1 MNVSFSQINVGD
13 TLEIKMKY
21 ELGEV
26 TIKPLQKNSSAE
38 YISTKTINKYNQQE
52 VAGALQTLSGLN
64 YMAIGSKNEAM
75 VTVRGFDLRQVP
87 VYLDGV
93 PVYTIYDGY
102 VDLSRFTSFD
112 IAGISVENGNS
123 SVLHGPNAMEGVLF
137 LLSDINCR
145 KTTIINQLVCS

>member
-1 MNVSFSQINVGD
+1 
-13 TLEIKMKY
+13 MKY

-26 TIKPLQKNSSAE
+26 TIKPVQKNYSDE
-38 YISTKTINKYNQQE
+38 YISIKKINKYNQQE

-87 VYLDGV
+87 VYLDGG

-112 IAGISVENGNS
+112 IAGITNLEKIAACRVAVCTILFAPADTAGC
-123 SVLHGPNAMEGVLF
+123 PNVNAVPRRHHL
-137 LLSDINCR
+137 
-145 KTTIINQLVCS
+145 